1 MHRRLRFHPS
11 PLTILVAIVLC
22 LMASF
27 AFGQVRRVGPGPA
40 STTGSTGTAATTGL
54 PAGAPSPS
62 GLTSGAAPGLVR
74 GTPSASGLTS
84 GSAPALPPGSPVGSG
99 LTSGTAGGTAAVVV
113 PGGTDTTATP
123 TGGSTRGVVVI
134 PVDTGAGA
142 GGTTVGTTG
151 STGTTATTGTTGTS
165 GTTGTTGGVAIVQGG
180 FAGVT
185 NGVPS
190 VSPTRTQMGGGPL
203 TAVQVVQLF
212 SQADADSD
220 GLLTRA
226 EALRLPLVTMSFDD
240 MDTNRD
246 GVVSRSEYD
255 ASLR

>member
-1 MHRRLRFHPS
+1 MQRRYRFHPG

-27 AFGQVRRVGPGPA
+27 AFGQVRRVAPG
-40 STTGSTGTAATTGL
+40 AATGARSPTTAL
-54 PAGAPSPS
+54 PAPS
-62 GLTSGAAPGLVR
+62 GLTSGTAPGLVN
-74 GTPSASGLTS
+74 GTPAASGLTS
-84 GSAPALPPGSPVGSG
+84 GSSPTLPPSSPAASG
-99 LTSGTAGGTAAVVV
+99 LTSGTTGGTTTGSTT
-113 PGGTDTTATP
+113 PDTTTTV
-123 TGGSTRGVVVI
+123 TGGSTRGVVVVPVI
-134 PVDTGAGA
+134 PLDSGA
-142 GGTTVGTTG
+142 GTTVTT
-151 STGTTATTGTTGTS
+151 TTGTTGATGTTS
-165 GTTGTTGGVAIVQGG
+165 TTTTPGTTTGTTAGTTGAAVVSG

-190 VSPTRTQMGGGPL
+190 VAPSRSQTLQTMGGGPL
-203 TAVQVVQLF
+203 TSLQISQLF
-212 SQADADSD
+212 AQADADND